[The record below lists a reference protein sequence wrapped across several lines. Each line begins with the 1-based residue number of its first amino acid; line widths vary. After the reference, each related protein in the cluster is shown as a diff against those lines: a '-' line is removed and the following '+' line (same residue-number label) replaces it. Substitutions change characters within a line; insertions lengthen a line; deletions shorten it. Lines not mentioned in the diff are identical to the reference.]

1 MAGRKAP
8 KTALVT
14 GANRGIGFEI
24 VRQLAEQGISVL
36 AGARSD
42 KKAQAAGAAFAKIG
56 VTAVPVVLDIAAAK
70 RMPAI
75 LAEIE
80 RRHGPIDVLV
90 NNAAILIDGPGGFGA
105 SLFEMTDDTFRR
117 TWETN
122 VLGPATTMRA
132 LLPGMIA
139 RGFGRIVNIVSRSVK
154 IPQAELGLSNGA
166 RSGLVGFVAG
176 LARQT
181 VGRGVTINNLLPGPF
196 DTDAQR
202 EHVQGMVDAER
213 SFDQIWNARVATNP
227 AGRFGQPA
235 ELGAYCAFLCSANA
249 GFVTGQNLLID
260 GGSYPGTY

>member
-1 MAGRKAP
+1 MAGRKTP

-24 VRQLAEQGISVL
+24 ARQLAEQGITVL

-56 VTAVPVVLDIAAAK
+56 VTVVPVVLDIAAAK

-139 RGFGRIVNIVSRSVK
+139 RGLWARRQHVVGSGSAQRHGFGLPRLSRFEDRTQRADTNCCGGSGSRRRQSQRLLAGVGQDRYGRRRCTADAGEGCRDRGLACNTSHRRTDGRIF
-154 IPQAELGLSNGA
+154 
-166 RSGLVGFVAG
+166 SG
-176 LARQT
+176 
-181 VGRGVTINNLLPGPF
+181 
-196 DTDAQR
+196 
-202 EHVQGMVDAER
+202 
-213 SFDQIWNARVATNP
+213 
-227 AGRFGQPA
+227 
-235 ELGAYCAFLCSANA
+235 
-249 GFVTGQNLLID
+249 
-260 GGSYPGTY
+260 

>member
-1 MAGRKAP
+1 MAARKTP

-24 VRQLAEQGISVL
+24 ARQLAEQGITVL

-42 KKAQAAGAAFAKIG
+42 KKAQAAGAAFAEIG
-56 VTAVPVVLDIAAAK
+56 VTVVPVVLDIAAAK

-122 VLGPATTMRA
+122 VLGPATIIRA

-139 RGFGRIVNIVSRSVK
+139 RGFGRVVNMSSAAGQLSDMGSGFPAYRVSKTALNALTRIAAAEAARGDVK
-154 IPQAELGLSNGA
+154 VNACSPGWVRTDMGGADAPRTPEKGAETAVWLATLPTGGPTGGFFQDKAPIP
-166 RSGLVGFVAG
+166 
-176 LARQT
+176 
-181 VGRGVTINNLLPGPF
+181 
-196 DTDAQR
+196 
-202 EHVQGMVDAER
+202 
-213 SFDQIWNARVATNP
+213 W
-227 AGRFGQPA
+227 
-235 ELGAYCAFLCSANA
+235 
-249 GFVTGQNLLID
+249 
-260 GGSYPGTY
+260 

>member
-24 VRQLAEQGISVL
+24 ARQLAEQGITVL

-42 KKAQAAGAAFAKIG
+42 KKAQAAGAAFAEIG
-56 VTAVPVVLDIAAAK
+56 VTVVPVVLDIAAAK

-105 SLFEMTDDTFRR
+105 SLFEMTDDTLRR

-139 RGFGRIVNIVSRSVK
+139 RGFGRVVNMSSAAGQLSDMGSGFPAYRVSKTALNALTRIAAAEAARGDVK
-154 IPQAELGLSNGA
+154 VNACSPGWVRTDMGGAEAPRTPEKGAETAVWLATLPTGGPTGGFFQDKAPIP
-166 RSGLVGFVAG
+166 
-176 LARQT
+176 
-181 VGRGVTINNLLPGPF
+181 
-196 DTDAQR
+196 
-202 EHVQGMVDAER
+202 
-213 SFDQIWNARVATNP
+213 W
-227 AGRFGQPA
+227 
-235 ELGAYCAFLCSANA
+235 
-249 GFVTGQNLLID
+249 
-260 GGSYPGTY
+260 